1 MALMFRL
8 FGDEIYDPFLSMV
21 SRCPVLNTPTDWKE
35 TPEAHVFTLDLPGLK
50 KEEENVEVD
59 DERVLKIYGERKE
72 EKDDENDKWHRR
84 ERCRGK
90 FRRSFELPEN
100 SKTDGVKASMENGV
114 LAATVPKQEVK
125 KAAKKMIPFI
135 CHFLIQKINLI

>member
-1 MALMFRL
+1 MALMSQL

-21 SRCPVLNTPTDWKE
+21 NRCPVLNTPTDWKE
-35 TPEAHVFTLDLPGLK
+35 TPEAHVIMSDLPGLK
-50 KEEENVEVD
+50 KDEVNVEVD

-72 EKDDENDKWHRR
+72 EKDDANDKWHRM

-100 SKTDGVKASMENGV
+100 AKTDGVKASMENGV
-114 LAATVPKQEVK
+114 LVVTVPKQEVK
-125 KAAKKMIPFI
+125 KPAKKMVPIEG
-135 CHFLIQKINLI
+135 